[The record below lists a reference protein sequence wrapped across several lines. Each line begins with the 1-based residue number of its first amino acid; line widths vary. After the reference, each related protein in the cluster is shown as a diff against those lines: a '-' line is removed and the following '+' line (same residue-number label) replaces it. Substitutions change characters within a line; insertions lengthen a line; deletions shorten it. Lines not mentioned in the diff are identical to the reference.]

1 MIPKAR
7 FILAAAGAVA
17 LFAAGP
23 ASAAEG
29 RAGLKDDGTP
39 SETDIQRS
47 NFKDRKTV
55 KTLRAVWDRL
65 GEDGYHGFHD
75 IRRGDGWISCLAWK
89 DGELYKIRV
98 DSETGSVIST
108 RRVQ

>member
-1 MIPKAR
+1 MIPKAMTL
-7 FILAAAGAVA
+7 LAAAGTAA

-23 ASAAEG
+23 ASAGEG
-29 RAGLKDDGTP
+29 QAGWKDDGTP
-39 SETDIQRS
+39 SQTDIQRR
-47 NFKDRKTV
+47 NFKDKKTV
-55 KTLRAVWDRL
+55 KTLTGVWDRL
-65 GEDGYHGFHD
+65 GQDGYHGFHD